1 MAKTSSRSCSKTKPA
16 PQGKESTP
24 QISDSATDMSSTY
37 NHYYS
42 DTIQKRRQDKYKE
55 FMMKA
60 RKTATKEHH
69 FQGQGPTS
77 SFDQEVFQEEI
88 TKSVERDMETFAAE
102 EALESQRAIYK
113 VPFPSSIHDS
123 HIMID

>member
-1 MAKTSSRSCSKTKPA
+1 M
-16 PQGKESTP
+16 
-24 QISDSATDMSSTY
+24 TDANSTY

-42 DTIQKRRQDKYKE
+42 DTIQKRRQAKYKE

-60 RKTATKEHH
+60 RAKATRIQNSQDMFESVRN
-69 FQGQGPTS
+69 QI
-77 SFDQEVFQEEI
+77 SFDQDVFQDEI

-113 VPFPSSIHDS
+113 VPSHLQFPSKISLSTDTHTG
-123 HIMID
+123 